1 MDGAGSLLH
10 QALLVLVSVGGPVVA
25 ALLAIGLVVG
35 VLQAATQ
42 INDPA
47 VGFLPRLTVLLLVIW
62 VLGGWIGERLA
73 TFFTISVQAIAT
85 AGH

>member
-1 MDGAGSLLH
+1 MDSSSAPLLH
-10 QALLVLVSVGGPVVA
+10 QALLVLVSVGGPGVG
-25 ALLAIGLVVG
+25 ALLLIGLLVG

-62 VLGGWIGERLA
+62 VLGGWMGERLA
-73 TFFTISVQAIAT
+73 TFLTLSVQQM
-85 AGH
+85 AGG